1 MAFGQNNTKPNNT
14 NSATSIQTGADSG
27 LTCVIAE
34 GTIIDGKFTCAENVR
49 LDGKITGEVQVQKK
63 LVMGPSGII
72 EGIINAT
79 NTAIQG
85 KIKGDLKITENLQLL
100 STANIHGNIN
110 ANSMSVEE
118 GAVYNGKINVAGRK
132 K

>member
-1 MAFGQNNTKPNNT
+1 MAFGQNNSNT
-14 NSATSIQTGADSG
+14 PANAAATATNDSG

-34 GTIIDGKFTCAENVR
+34 GTVIDGKFTCAENVR

-85 KIKGDLKITENLQLL
+85 KIKGNLKVAENLQLL
-100 STANIHGNIN
+100 STANINGDIN

-118 GAVYNGKINVAGRK
+118 GAVYNGKINVTGK
-132 K
+132 KK